1 MAYTPLEENDYKIL
15 KFINEFSRVSKDEII
30 KNFNGKIDG
39 IEYRI
44 NLLETPDFSNVSSLR
59 IPIDNSSYIENE
71 FETYEDD
78 SFTKSRRTN
87 FYYITDFGKR
97 ALQDHIHS
105 SKKETRLIWIKNC
118 WIPMLVSLVTTLT
131 TIGLTQ
137 LIPMMLS
144 RILK

>member
-15 KFINEFSRVSKDEII
+15 KYINEFSRVSKDEII
-30 KNFNGKIDG
+30 KKFNGKIDG

-44 NLLETPDFSNVSSLR
+44 NLLETPDYSNVSSLR
-59 IPIDNSSYIENE
+59 IPIDNSSYIKND
-71 FETYEDD
+71 FETIKDG
-78 SFTKSRRTN
+78 SFTKSRRTD

-97 ALQDHIHS
+97 ALQDHVHS
-105 SKKETRLIWIKNC
+105 SKKEKRLLWIKNC